1 MKPDPCDPSP
11 CGPGTMCMANKLGNP
26 ICRCLAG
33 LVPKPDTITGCG
45 PECTVDPDCNTGYI
59 CQNQKCVERP
69 DPCNPNPCGPNAIC
83 MPQGLTGQFTC
94 KCPPGFIGDA
104 RTSCIKVKY
113 MFQIMYKSM
122 LKTKYFISMK
132 VNIIFNWRWYSL
144 IHDLAPMYHWKQ

>member
-104 RTSCIKVKY
+104 RTSCIKVGKKIASFCMY
-113 MFQIMYKSM
+113 MYQTLAEFIYLLNGSIM
-122 LKTKYFISMK
+122 
-132 VNIIFNWRWYSL
+132 
-144 IHDLAPMYHWKQ
+144 A

>member
-113 MFQIMYKSM
+113 TYYVPNHDKSM

-132 VNIIFNWRWYSL
+132 VNIIFNWR
-144 IHDLAPMYHWKQ
+144 

>member
-113 MFQIMYKSM
+113 
-122 LKTKYFISMK
+122 T
-132 VNIIFNWRWYSL
+132 
-144 IHDLAPMYHWKQ
+144 